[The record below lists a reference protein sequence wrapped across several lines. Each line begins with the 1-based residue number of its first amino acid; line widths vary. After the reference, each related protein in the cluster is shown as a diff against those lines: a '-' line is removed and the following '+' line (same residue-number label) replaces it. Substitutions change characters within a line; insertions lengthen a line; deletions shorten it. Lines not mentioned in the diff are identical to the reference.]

1 MNTPIRK
8 PAATTRSVR
17 LRNERK
23 RADCAELLC
32 KRRAS
37 GFCGQGS
44 CFTAAAAAPLTG
56 MIAVA
61 RTLGA
66 PVALALG
73 AGAGAVLVTQN
84 GINVNLRVL
93 VLKDPFLT
101 ALASFAVGWVAVI
114 LAAVV
119 HRPRCN
125 DGASLR
131 KAPWYAYTGGVLGP
145 VYVVAAN
152 VASPRLGF
160 ASYQLLATLGQLVAS
175 LIADARGF
183 LILPKRRPTPWR
195 IAALCV
201 LAGGAVLSID
211 PEFSDLTWYEGLG
224 FGSLAFAAGTIFP
237 VQACVNAVMAQHLKT
252 ALRGAVVSFTG
263 GVLILG
269 ILAGISVGARGGLVP
284 DGSASEW
291 WLWFGGLCGAYI
303 VSANCAAVPIVGR
316 LVLDRLHR
324 GAAGR
329 GAPFRRDRRLQ
340 LHAARAHAASRRRR
354 GSVHRR
360 RRGLHARRS
369 AAKVALLLATRAA
382 DAAGRARRRAQGR
395 WRCVGPIL

>member
-1 MNTPIRK
+1 M
-8 PAATTRSVR
+8 V
-17 LRNERK
+17 
-23 RADCAELLC
+23 
-32 KRRAS
+32 
-37 GFCGQGS
+37 
-44 CFTAAAAAPLTG
+44 
-56 MIAVA
+56 AVA

-84 GINVNLRVL
+84 GINVNLCVL

-119 HRPRCN
+119 HRPRC

-237 VQACVNAVMAQHLKT
+237 VQACVNVVMAQHLKT

-263 GVLILG
+263 GVLMNGFNGFHGLTHVTNWPFKFCG
-269 ILAGISVGARGGLVP
+269 PEEGTPWYEGPCGTGPNWDTCACCGEGCDTAGGSSPYYGGY
-284 DGSASEW
+284 A
-291 WLWFGGLCGAYI
+291 GG
-303 VSANCAAVPIVGR
+303 PP
-316 LVLDRLHR
+316 
-324 GAAGR
+324 
-329 GAPFRRDRRLQ
+329 PFYYE
-340 LHAARAHAASRRRR
+340 SY
-354 GSVHRR
+354 G
-360 RRGLHARRS
+360 
-369 AAKVALLLATRAA
+369 
-382 DAAGRARRRAQGR
+382 
-395 WRCVGPIL
+395 W

>member
-1 MNTPIRK
+1 M
-8 PAATTRSVR
+8 V
-17 LRNERK
+17 
-23 RADCAELLC
+23 
-32 KRRAS
+32 
-37 GFCGQGS
+37 
-44 CFTAAAAAPLTG
+44 
-56 MIAVA
+56 AVA

-119 HRPRCN
+119 HRPRC

-269 ILAGISVGARGGLVP
+269 ILAGISVAARGGLVP
-284 DGSASEW
+284 DGGASEW

-303 VSANCAAVPIVGR
+303 VSANCAAVPIVGTASYSTVFIAAQLAAALLFDEIGAFNFQPLAPTPR
-316 LVLDRLHR
+316 RAVGAVLSI
-324 GAAGR
+324 GAAAAYTL
-329 GAPFRRDRRLQ
+329 GAPPRKWLCWCCDRRGPT
-340 LHAARAHAASRRRR
+340 R
-354 GSVHRR
+354 
-360 RRGLHARRS
+360 
-369 AAKVALLLATRAA
+369 LAEPGAELK
-382 DAAGRARRRAQGR
+382 AGGE
-395 WRCVGPIL
+395 GPIL